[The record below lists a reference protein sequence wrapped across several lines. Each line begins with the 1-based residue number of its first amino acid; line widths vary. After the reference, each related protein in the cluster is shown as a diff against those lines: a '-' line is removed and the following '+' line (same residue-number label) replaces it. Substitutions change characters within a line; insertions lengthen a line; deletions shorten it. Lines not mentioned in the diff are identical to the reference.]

1 MSYEKVEVYSPR
13 SLAEAL
19 EILSQKKEQIKPVA
33 GGTDVMVMLKDGVV
47 KEKELLN
54 LSYISELSY
63 IKEKESQIL
72 IGSAT
77 KYREIRRSPIIN
89 AYAPILIEAARQI
102 GSPQIQN
109 LGTIGGNLG
118 TASPAGDSIP
128 PLYVLNA
135 RVKLQKIGSSREVQV
150 DKFFLGPRKT
160 VKEPDELI
168 TEISVDKM
176 EPGSYYFFEKLGLRS
191 ANAIS
196 IVSAAG
202 IINLENNTVKY
213 LRLSL
218 GAVAPTVIRATDAE
232 EEAKG
237 KELTED
243 LIDRI
248 AKLAS
253 DATRPISDIRGTAE
267 YRKKATYGIVYEALY
282 RIFKGY
288 GKKIEYGFEKT
299 S

>member
-1 MSYEKVEVYSPR
+1 MAYEKVEVYSPR

-19 EILSQKKEQIKPVA
+19 ELLSQKRELIKPVA
-33 GGTDVMVMLKDGVV
+33 GGTDVMVMLKDGIL

-54 LSYISELSY
+54 LSFIPELSY
-63 IKEKESQIL
+63 IKESENRVL
-72 IGSAT
+72 IGATT
-77 KYREIRRSPIIN
+77 KYREIRRSPLIN
-89 AYAPILIEAARQI
+89 AYSPILIESIRQI
-102 GSPQIQN
+102 GSPQIQS

-128 PLYVLNA
+128 PLYVLNSK
-135 RVKLQKIGSSREVQV
+135 VKLQKLGSSREVQI

-168 TEISVDKM
+168 TEISIEKM
-176 EPGSYYFFEKLGLRS
+176 DPGSYYFFEKLGLRS

-202 IINLENNTVKY
+202 ILSIENKAVKY

-218 GAVAPTVIRATDAE
+218 GAVAPTVIRAVEAE
-232 EEAKG
+232 EQARD
-237 KELTED
+237 KELNEE
-243 LIDRI
+243 LIDKI
-248 AKLAS
+248 AKLATE
-253 DATRPISDIRGTAE
+253 ATKPITDIRGTAE

-282 RIFKGY
+282 KIMKGY
-288 GKKIEYGFEKT
+288 GKKVEYGFENI

>member
-1 MSYEKVEVYSPR
+1 MAYEKVEVYSPR

-33 GGTDVMVMLKDGVV
+33 GGTDVMVMLKDGVL

-54 LSYISELSY
+54 LSYIPELSY
-63 IKEKESQIL
+63 IKEKENHIL
-72 IGSAT
+72 IGATT

-89 AYAPILIEAARQI
+89 AYAPILIEAVRQI

-135 RVKLQKIGSSREVQV
+135 KVKLQKVGSAREVHI

-160 VKEPDELI
+160 VREADELI
-168 TEISVDKM
+168 TEISVEKM

-196 IVSAAG
+196 IVNATG
-202 IINLENNTVKY
+202 ILSLENKTIKY

-218 GAVAPTVIRATDAE
+218 GAVAPTVIRATEAE

-243 LIDRI
+243 LIERI

-253 DATRPISDIRGTAE
+253 EATRPISDIRGTAE
-267 YRKKATYGIVYEALY
+267 YRKKATYGIVYEAFYKIL
-282 RIFKGY
+282 KGY
-288 GKKIEYGFEKT
+288 GKKIEYGFEKI

>member
-1 MSYEKVEVYSPR
+1 MAYEKVEVYSPR

-19 EILSQKKEQIKPVA
+19 ELLSQKRELIKPVA
-33 GGTDVMVMLKDGVV
+33 GGTDIMVMLKDGVL

-54 LSYISELSY
+54 LSFIPELSY
-63 IKEKESQIL
+63 IKESENRVL
-72 IGSAT
+72 IGAAT
-77 KYREIRRSPIIN
+77 KYREIRRSPLIN
-89 AYAPILIEAARQI
+89 AYSPILIEAIRQI

-128 PLYVLNA
+128 PLYILNS
-135 RVKLQKIGSSREVQV
+135 RVKLQKLGSSREVQI

-160 VKEPDELI
+160 VKESDELI
-168 TEISVDKM
+168 TEISIEKM
-176 EPGSYYFFEKLGLRS
+176 DPGSYYFFEKLGLRS

-196 IVSAAG
+196 IVSAAA
-202 IINLENNTVKY
+202 ILSLENNTVKY

-218 GAVAPTVIRATDAE
+218 GAVAPTVIRAVEAE
-232 EEAKG
+232 ELAKD
-237 KELTED
+237 KELNEE

-248 AKLAS
+248 AKLAAES
-253 DATRPISDIRGTAE
+253 TKPITDIRGTAE
-267 YRKKATYGIVYEALY
+267 YRKKATYGIIYEALY
-282 RIFKGY
+282 KIMKGY
-288 GKKIEYGFEKT
+288 GKKVEYGFENT

>member
-1 MSYEKVEVYSPR
+1 MAYEKIEVYSPR

-19 EILSQKKEQIKPVA
+19 GLLSQKKELIRPVA
-33 GGTDVMVMLKDGVV
+33 GGTDVMVMLKDGIL

-54 LSYISELSY
+54 LSFVSELNY
-63 IKEKESQIL
+63 IKESENRIS

-77 KYREIRRSPIIN
+77 KYRDIRRSPLVN
-89 AYAPILIEAARQI
+89 AYSPILIEAIRQI

-128 PLYVLNA
+128 PLYVLNSK
-135 RVKLQKIGSSREVQV
+135 VKLQKLGSSREVQI

-160 VKEPDELI
+160 VREPDELI
-168 TEISVDKM
+168 TEISVEKM

-202 IINLENNTVKY
+202 IISFENKTVKY

-218 GAVAPTVIRATDAE
+218 GAVAPTVIRATEAE
-232 EEAKG
+232 EEANG
-237 KELTED
+237 KELNED

-248 AKLAS
+248 AKLVS
-253 DATRPISDIRGTAE
+253 DATKPITDIRGTAE

-282 RIFKGY
+282 KILKGS
-288 GKKIEYGFEKT
+288 GKKVEYGFENT

>member
-1 MSYEKVEVYSPR
+1 MAYEKVEVYSPR

-33 GGTDVMVMLKDGVV
+33 GGTDVMVMLKDGVL

-54 LSYISELSY
+54 LSYIPELSY
-63 IKEKESQIL
+63 IKEKENHIL
-72 IGSAT
+72 IGATT

-89 AYAPILIEAARQI
+89 AYAPILIEAVRQI

-135 RVKLQKIGSSREVQV
+135 KVKLQKVGSAMEVHI

-160 VKEPDELI
+160 VREADELI
-168 TEISVDKM
+168 TEISVEKM

-196 IVSAAG
+196 IVNATG
-202 IINLENNTVKY
+202 ILSLENKTIKY

-218 GAVAPTVIRATDAE
+218 GAVAPTVIRATEAE

-243 LIDRI
+243 LIERI

-253 DATRPISDIRGTAE
+253 EATRPISDIRGTAE

-282 RIFKGY
+282 KILKGY
-288 GKKIEYGFEKT
+288 GKKIEYGFEKI

>member
-1 MSYEKVEVYSPR
+1 MAYERIEVYSPH

-19 EILSQKKEQIKPVA
+19 ELLSQKQEALRPIA
-33 GGTDVMVMLKDGVV
+33 GGTDVMVMIKDGVL

-54 LSYISELSY
+54 LSYVPELNY
-63 IKEKESQIL
+63 IKETENKLL
-72 IGSAT
+72 IGATT
-77 KYREIRRSPIIN
+77 KYREIRRSPLVN
-89 AYAPILIEAARQI
+89 AYTPILIEAVRQI

-128 PLYVLNA
+128 PLFVLNST
-135 RVKLQKIGSSREVQV
+135 VKLQKLGGSREVQI

-160 VKEPDELI
+160 VRQPDELI
-168 TEISVDKM
+168 TEISLEKM

-202 IINLENNTVKY
+202 IIGLEKTTIKY

-218 GAVAPTVIRATDAE
+218 GAVAPTVIRATEAE
-232 EEAKG
+232 EEATG
-237 KELTED
+237 KELNEN
-243 LIDRI
+243 LIHVV

-253 DATRPISDIRGTAE
+253 EATKPITDIRGTAE
-267 YRKKATYGIVYEALY
+267 YRKKATYGIIYEALY
-282 RIFKGY
+282 KIMKGF
-288 GKKIEYGFEKT
+288 GKKVEYGVENT
-299 S
+299 G

>member
-1 MSYEKVEVYSPR
+1 MSYESIIVYSPR

-19 EILSQKKEQIKPVA
+19 DILAQRREQIRPIA
-33 GGTDVMVMLKDGVV
+33 GGTDVMVMIKDGVL

-54 LSYISELSY
+54 LSYVPELSY
-63 IKEKESQIL
+63 IKESDSSIL
-72 IGSAT
+72 IGAAT

-89 AYAPILIEAARQI
+89 AYAPILIEAVRQI

-135 RVKLQKIGSSREVQV
+135 TVKLQKVGGSREVPI

-160 VKEPDELI
+160 VREPDELI
-168 TEISVDKM
+168 TEIKIEKM
-176 EPGSYYFFEKLGLRS
+176 EPGTYYFFQKLGLRS

-202 IINLENNTVKY
+202 SLLLQENTIKY
-213 LRLSL
+213 LRLAL
-218 GAVAPTVIRATDAE
+218 GAVAPTVIRAKEAE
-232 EEAKG
+232 EAAKDQP
-237 KELTED
+237 LTEQ
-243 LIDRI
+243 LIDKVAR
-248 AKLAS
+248 LAS
-253 DATRPISDIRGTAE
+253 EATRPITDIRGTAE
-267 YRKKATYGIVYEALY
+267 YRRKATYGVVYEALY
-282 RIFKGY
+282 YIMKGM
-288 GKKIEYGFEKT
+288 GKKVEYGVE
-299 S
+299 SGS